1 MEITTKDFGLGAHL
15 ICLTNKAGDTLSLSN
30 YGARIVDWTVNG
42 KKIVLGF
49 DSTQE
54 YVEKDNYPVLQLA
67 EQLVVSKT
75 VKVEIAGKNVQLQQ
89 NEAAQTL
96 HGGQDSFESKLWQF
110 EVFQE
115 AEQAK
120 VQFYLTSNDGENGY
134 PGQIQVTVTHSF
146 DENGAWSIEY
156 DAVSDKDTVFNL
168 RGRCLL

>member
-54 YVEKDNYPVLQLA
+54 YVEKDNYPGATIGRTAGRIKSGQ
-67 EQLVVSKT
+67 
-75 VKVEIAGKNVQLQQ
+75 VEIAGKTVQLQQ

-134 PGQIQVTVTHSF
+134 PGQMQVTVTHSF
-146 DENGAWSIEY
+146 DENGAWSIE
-156 DAVSDKDTVFNL
+156 
-168 RGRCLL
+168 